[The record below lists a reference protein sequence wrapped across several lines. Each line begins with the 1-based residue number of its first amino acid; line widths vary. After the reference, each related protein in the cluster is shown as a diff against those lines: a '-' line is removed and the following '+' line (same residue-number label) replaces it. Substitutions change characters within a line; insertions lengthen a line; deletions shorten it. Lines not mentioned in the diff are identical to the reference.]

1 MQVVRNELVVALEIL
16 ISDVEEKRSV
26 FRFNTLLQ
34 NCNRP
39 LMPLQQGFQQRRDK
53 RLLQDVRQWLCGK
66 QRNQARDKSVIL
78 RRFDDHR
85 QLHRRFSHLTAVFAS
100 GYMAPSM

>member
-1 MQVVRNELVVALEIL
+1 MQVLRNELVVALEIL

-39 LMPLQQGFQQRRDK
+39 LMPLQQGLQQRRDN
-53 RLLQDVRQWLCGK
+53 RLLQDGRQWLCGK
-66 QRNQARDKSVIL
+66 QRNQARDKSIIL
-78 RRFDDHR
+78 RRFDDLS
-85 QLHRRFSHLTAVFAS
+85 QLHSMISTFNS
-100 GYMAPSM
+100 GL